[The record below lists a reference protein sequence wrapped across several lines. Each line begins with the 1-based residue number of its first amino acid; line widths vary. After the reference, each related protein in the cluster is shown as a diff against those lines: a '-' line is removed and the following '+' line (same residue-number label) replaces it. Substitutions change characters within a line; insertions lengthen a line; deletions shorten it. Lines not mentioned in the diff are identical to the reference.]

1 MKYHTKLTPWLH
13 EGPLAPYTDAFAEHL
28 SLNNYSPSTVSHY
41 SCCFAY
47 FSHWVNMNDVDI
59 HKINEEVIKCFLDE
73 HFSCSIS
80 KQKKYP
86 DEYHNF
92 HAALNHILI
101 VLRAKSIISSPPV
114 IKIPVDTELKLFDD
128 YMNDVRGLA
137 PKTRY
142 DYLCIIRRLLFERF
156 SNHSVVIP
164 MIEPDDVRQFISSQK
179 NLYTTHGS
187 AGLLISALR
196 GYFRFRKTCG
206 DKVNH
211 LIGVANFPANWQLSS
226 LPKALS
232 HADVNCLLKALD
244 NDSQPDLRMKAMVHC
259 ALDLGLRSCEV
270 AYLGLDDI
278 DWNNATIT
286 LKKTKSRRIDILPLP
301 DSTGR
306 ALADYLKL
314 IRPKD
319 IRNRAVFVR
328 HYAPYE
334 KPVSPSIVRQT
345 IQKAYVLAGLSYT
358 RSHLLRHTM
367 ASRLLETGSSLK
379 EVADVLRHRSLN
391 TTLIYAKLDSKN
403 LTTVALPWPGSKS

>member
-1 MKYHTKLTPWLH
+1 M
-13 EGPLAPYTDAFAEHL
+13 
-28 SLNNYSPSTVSHY
+28 
-41 SCCFAY
+41 
-47 FSHWVNMNDVDI
+47 
-59 HKINEEVIKCFLDE
+59 
-73 HFSCSIS
+73 
-80 KQKKYP
+80 
-86 DEYHNF
+86 
-92 HAALNHILI
+92 
-101 VLRAKSIISSPPV
+101 
-114 IKIPVDTELKLFDD
+114 
-128 YMNDVRGLA
+128 
-137 PKTRY
+137 
-142 DYLCIIRRLLFERF
+142 
-156 SNHSVVIP
+156 
-164 MIEPDDVRQFISSQK
+164 
-179 NLYTTHGS
+179 
-187 AGLLISALR
+187 
-196 GYFRFRKTCG
+196 
-206 DKVNH
+206 
-211 LIGVANFPANWQLSS
+211 SS

-278 DWNNATIT
+278 DWSNATIT
-286 LKKTKSRRIDILPLP
+286 LKKTKSRRVDILPLP

-306 ALADYLKL
+306 ALANYLKL